1 MKRAIIFGA
10 TGGIGQ
16 VIANE
21 LAADGWSL
29 YLHYSNQEQVANKLA
44 NQLMSQFPKQDF
56 IVIKLD
62 FLANNFELQQFCKG
76 LLPVNVVIF
85 AQGVTN
91 YGFFG
96 EQDLDNLEQEI
107 QINLVTPLKLTR
119 LLEPCLLKYKHS
131 RIIYLGS
138 VYGGQ
143 ASALESAYSA
153 SKAALT
159 RFSQAYAR
167 EVAASGLTVNVL
179 APGAVDTP
187 MNAIFSDDV
196 LDEVKSEIPAGRLAS
211 GKDISFWVKNILQ
224 PESDYLTGQ
233 TIYITGGWLI

>member
-16 VIANE
+16 AIATE

-29 YLHYSNQEQVANKLA
+29 YLHYSNQEQVASELA
-44 NQLMSQFPKQDF
+44 DKLMSQFPEQDF
-56 IVIKLD
+56 IAIKLD
-62 FLANNFELQQFCKG
+62 FLASNMELQQFCQG
-76 LLPVNVVIF
+76 LLPVNVAIF
-85 AQGVTN
+85 AQGITH

-96 EQDLDNLEQEI
+96 EQDLDNLEQEMK
-107 QINLVTPLKLTR
+107 INLLTPLKLTR
-119 LLEPCLLKYKHS
+119 LLESNLLKYKHS

-187 MNAIFSDDV
+187 MNAIFSKDV
-196 LDEVKSEIPAGRLAS
+196 LDEVKSEIPAGRLAL
-211 GKDISFWVKNILQ
+211 GKDISFWVKNILK